1 MPYNIS
7 RNELFLKYN
16 DYSMTKKEVRLLQV
30 ELKLFSLQVIRL
42 FNNKNVTFQYDF
54 ELKTV
59 FVYNNT

>member
-16 DYSMTKKEVRLLQV
+16 DYSMSKKEVRLLQV

-42 FNNKNVTFQYDF
+42 FNNKNATFQYDF

>member
-30 ELKLFSLQVIRL
+30 EMKLFSLKVIRL
-42 FNNKNVTFQYDF
+42 FNNKNATFQYDF